1 MQAKDW
7 VLLIAAFGSAI
18 GVVIGAVLKGV
29 VPLLKV
35 VSHKVDDSKTVVT
48 EDVEDLK
55 KTIKLEMAKIQNE
68 VSFITARLTWTENAP
83 EKTKK
88 VMDAALEKMKDLHK
102 SEREWVTSELLRV
115 TEKTKGDKD
124 EG

>member
-1 MQAKDW
+1 MQARDW
-7 VLLIAAFGSAI
+7 VLLIAALGSAI

-68 VSFITARLTWTENAP
+68 VSMITAKLAWTESAP
-83 EKTKK
+83 ENTKK
-88 VMDAALEKMKDLHK
+88 VMDAAIEKIKLMNESQK
-102 SEREWVTSELLRV
+102 EWITSEIVRV
-115 TEKTKGDKD
+115 KGDH
-124 EG
+124 E

>member
-1 MQAKDW
+1 MQTKDW

-35 VSHKVDDSKTVVT
+35 VSHKVDDSKTVVV

-55 KTIKLEMAKIQNE
+55 KVLKLEMAKIQNE
-68 VSFITARLTWTENAP
+68 VSMITAKLTWTENAP

-88 VMDAALEKMKDLHK
+88 VMDAAIEKMKSMNESQKTWL
-102 SEREWVTSELLRV
+102 TSELVRI